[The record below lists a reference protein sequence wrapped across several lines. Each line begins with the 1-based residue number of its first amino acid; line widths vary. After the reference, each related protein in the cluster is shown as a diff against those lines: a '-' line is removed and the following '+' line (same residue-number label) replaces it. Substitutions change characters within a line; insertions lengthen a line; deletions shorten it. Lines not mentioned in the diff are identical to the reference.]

1 MALRLPRILRRP
13 VIAAHI
19 GNETARTDWE
29 DALPSARFRIERESD
44 WRRLEA
50 LLDRIEKGSAAAL
63 DEEELLALPTL
74 YRATV
79 SALSVARETS
89 LDRALLDYL
98 EGLSTRAYL
107 SLYGVRGR
115 LGPRVLDFFRH
126 DWPLAVRDLW
136 RETVA
141 AALLLAAGTIAGYV
155 LVRVDSAW
163 FLSLA
168 GGMAEGRTP
177 EASTQTLREVLYHG
191 AKPGDAL
198 ELLAGFLFT
207 HNAQLALVCFAL
219 GFLLAVPS
227 SIFLITNGLTLG
239 AFLALYASRGL
250 AGELTGWLAIH
261 GTTELFAIILA
272 GSAGMRIGWAV
283 AFPGQLSRLDGM
295 AVAGRQAG
303 TVMVGVVVMLFL
315 AALLEGFARQ
325 IVTSEVLR
333 YAVGGS
339 MLVLWC
345 AYFYRPAGR
354 RA

>member
-1 MALRLPRILRRP
+1 MAFRLPRLPNRSVPGVPIEDETGR
-13 VIAAHI
+13 IA
-19 GNETARTDWE
+19 RE
-29 DALPSARFRIERESD
+29 DIPPSARFRVERESD

-50 LLDRIEKGSAAAL
+50 LLDRIERGSAEAL

-107 SLYGVRGR
+107 FLYGVRGR
-115 LGPRVLDFFRH
+115 LGPRMLDFFRR
-126 DWPLAVRDLW
+126 DWPVAVRSLW

-141 AALLLAAGTIAGYV
+141 ATSLLAAGTVAGYA

-163 FLSLA
+163 FVSLA

-191 AKPGDAL
+191 AHAGDAL

-227 SIFLITNGLTLG
+227 SIFLIMNGLTLG

-272 GSAGMRIGWAV
+272 GSAGIRIGWAV

-295 AVAGRQAG
+295 AAAGRQAG

-325 IVTSEVLR
+325 IITSDVLR
-333 YAVGGS
+333 YAIGGS
-339 MLVLWC
+339 MLALWC

-354 RA
+354 PA